1 MTCVN
6 AAGAEDAAAAVNACG
21 SVNVSMKA
29 SIFLSAILLAPSKFT
44 LFELL
49 SEEVPTRANSS
60 ILHNTHKFQQLVL
73 EKSILFYSPLTLISG
88 KVSRT
93 LTVINHQERKVKF
106 DDQVDLED
114 CVTLEQEK
122 YKSLLTLVPRHS
134 QRNWSSFAEFK
145 F

>member
-60 ILHNTHKFQQLVL
+60 ILHNTHKFQQQLVL
-73 EKSILFYSPLTLISG
+73 EKSNLIYSPLTFISG
-88 KVSRT
+88 KARRT
-93 LTVINHQERKVKF
+93 RIVINHQERKVKF
-106 DDQVDLED
+106 DDQVYLYD
-114 CVTLEQEK
+114 CVTVEQDIS
-122 YKSLLTLVPRHS
+122 SLLL
-134 QRNWSSFAEFK
+134 F
-145 F
+145 